1 MGLTAK
7 VLGGFLLMGLIAVV
21 FAAVGF
27 SSTPSASAYKDFQT
41 EIDNAQTEAQNG
53 GATLKFDASS
63 GSSTL
68 ATLTDGV
75 LDIGGVEAR
84 FNVGWPNLAVY
95 LRRDARDFSVV
106 EVELAIH
113 DGLEEEELEM
123 LNMDAERYPLR
134 PKEYWRSKMVGRHTP
149 SAPTAIR

>member
-68 ATLTDGV
+68 ATLTDGAGYAYPTTIPAV
-75 LDIGGVEAR
+75 IKLNGATVTTITILPDGTASITGYSGTSIPVTMPGQATQTLYLD
-84 FNVGWPNLAVY
+84 
-95 LRRDARDFSVV
+95 
-106 EVELAIH
+106 
-113 DGLEEEELEM
+113 
-123 LNMDAERYPLR
+123 PLGME
-134 PKEYWRSKMVGRHTP
+134 K
-149 SAPTAIR
+149 